1 MTEEET
7 KLDGLRP
14 AVEARKTVSAEG
26 TPEEPAEALVGEG
39 AAKGEEPG
47 EEEELK
53 RWVLIVDSTVKDLD
67 EAISALRKGTYRVVG
82 VESAAEFFEVTKG
95 GDEKRTEQSKTK
107 AIAPDEYWMLAKGNT
122 PDLVICELDLKDL
135 DGWEFIMRLK
145 FDNRYYE
152 YQNVPVMVR
161 TDEPVTVETVK
172 KVQAESIMDY
182 LPKSVKGAD
191 LLAKVDK
198 YFEMREK
205 LSAKKGEIAGCIS
218 HVVGSEYERISLA
231 IRIRLKYT
239 AALKAE
245 AEKLKEAGAAAAEI
259 KNLEDIVYLE
269 TSNIIKY
276 ERRRREIKKLLKKK
290 QVKDDD
296 GGTAKAQVETD

>member
-1 MTEEET
+1 MLDEEI
-7 KLDGLRP
+7 
-14 AVEARKTVSAEG
+14 VEGTAAENG
-26 TPEEPAEALVGEG
+26 AGEERIVTPEEPGETTVAETIEA
-39 AAKGEEPG
+39 EETG
-47 EEEELK
+47 EEEEAERPK
-53 RWVLIVDSTVKDLD
+53 RFIVIVDSMERELD
-67 EAISALRKGTYRVVG
+67 EAISAIRKGEYRVVG
-82 VESAAEFFEVTKG
+82 VESAEEFFEVTRG
-95 GDEKRTEQSKTK
+95 RDEKRSEELNKK
-107 AIAPDEYWMLAKGNT
+107 AITPDEYWTLARGNT
-122 PDLVICELDLKDL
+122 PDLVITALDLKDL
-135 DGWEFIMRLK
+135 EGWEFIMRLK
-145 FDNRYYE
+145 FDNRFYE
-152 YQNVPVMVR
+152 YQNVQVMVR

-172 KVQAESIMDY
+172 KVQAESIVDY
-182 LPKSVKGAD
+182 FPKSVGGAD

-198 YFEMREK
+198 YFVMREK
-205 LSAKKGEIAGCIS
+205 LSARKSKIAEAIS

-269 TSNIIKY
+269 TSNIINY

-296 GGTAKAQVETD
+296 GGSTAAKVESD